1 MFTIFNFK
9 ETVIEIE
16 EEDKNGKKTKH
27 RATFNKENYNPKTG
41 QWIIKE
47 EDFKEVE

>member
-16 EEDKNGKKTKH
+16 EEDKNGKKQNIEPHSIK
-27 RATFNKENYNPKTG
+27 KIIIPKQDNG
-41 QWIIKE
+41 
-47 EDFKEVE
+47 

>member
-16 EEDKNGKKTKH
+16 EEDKKWEKNKT
-27 RATFNKENYNPKTG
+27 
-41 QWIIKE
+41 
-47 EDFKEVE
+47 